1 MALEWIAKHGILSK
15 GNVIVTGS
23 VVANSFTG
31 SLSGTASYAL
41 GIPTIKSGIVSGSVF
56 LGNPRTTP
64 ITFSKPFAGNY
75 TVSVLGELSATTW
88 TVESKS
94 SNGFVINSNRKD
106 LLGTLVYWQAISI
119 GEFY

>member
-64 ITFSKPFAGNY
+64 ITFSKPFVGNY